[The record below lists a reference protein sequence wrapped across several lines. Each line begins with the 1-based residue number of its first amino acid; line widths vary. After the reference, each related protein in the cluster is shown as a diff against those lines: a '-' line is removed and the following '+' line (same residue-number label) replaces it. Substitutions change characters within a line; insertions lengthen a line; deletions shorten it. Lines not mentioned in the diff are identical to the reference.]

1 MSRRLFGE
9 DPYEGAAS
17 EGGEISLWRSWARGC
32 VPEALGLRRPGL
44 CPCAERRLP
53 REAQVV
59 LGGPV
64 PTVGSRARRGPAFG
78 RHLGTTRPNPA
89 SPACV
94 LASPLR
100 VDGPGVLRWGLGGAE
115 GDRGR
120 HNRLLRRSPSCF
132 AWPRSGRELNACLP
146 RTKPSEFVSRFA
158 RIRLCFLVPNPPLAV
173 QLCCKFPPRSR
184 GTRLEAAEQVAPC
197 RPPSNPA
204 GP

>member
-1 MSRRLFGE
+1 MRGQPLRGGNLLME
-9 DPYEGAAS
+9 ELGAWLCAGGPGTAEAGIVPVCGAEAA
-17 EGGEISLWRSWARGC
+17 EGGPGC
-32 VPEALGLRRPGL
+32 A
-44 CPCAERRLP
+44 
-53 REAQVV
+53 
-59 LGGPV
+59 GGPRAHCGEQGKEGPCLWASFGDH
-64 PTVGSRARRGPAFG
+64 PTQPSLP
-78 RHLGTTRPNPA
+78 PP
-89 SPACV
+89 CV

-115 GDRGR
+115 GDQGR
-120 HNRLLRRSPSCF
+120 HNRLLLCSLSCF
-132 AWPRSGRELNACLP
+132 AWPQSGRELNACLP

>member
-1 MSRRLFGE
+1 MRGQPLRGGKS
-9 DPYEGAAS
+9 PYGGA
-17 EGGEISLWRSWARGC
+17 GRVVVC
-32 VPEALGLRRPGL
+32 RRPWDCGGRDCACVRSGGCRGRPRL
-44 CPCAERRLP
+44 CWGAPCPLWGAGQGGALP
-53 REAQVV
+53 
-59 LGGPV
+59 LGIIWGPPD
-64 PTVGSRARRGPAFG
+64 PTQPPPPR
-78 RHLGTTRPNPA
+78 
-89 SPACV
+89 V

-120 HNRLLRRSPSCF
+120 HNRLLLCSLSCF